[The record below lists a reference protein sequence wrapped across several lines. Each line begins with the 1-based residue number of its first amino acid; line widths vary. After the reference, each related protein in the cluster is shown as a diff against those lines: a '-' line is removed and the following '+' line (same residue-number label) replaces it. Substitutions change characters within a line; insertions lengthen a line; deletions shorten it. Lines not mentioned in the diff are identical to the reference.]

1 MKAQAAKVSHAQM
14 NIYRHQPM
22 LDLSDKLAEIV
33 PEGMDTFVY
42 TNSGAEAVENAVKLA
57 KQVTRRP
64 GIIAFQG
71 AFHGRTHLTMA
82 LTDSAVHYRGHHEP
96 LVGGIY
102 HARYCYPYRTPASED
117 PTAYAIEDV
126 RRVLR
131 AEIYGDD
138 VAAIIVEPIQGE
150 GGFIV
155 PTKEFMHEL
164 RAIADEIGAMLIID
178 EIQAGMGR
186 TGTWFCREHYGVKPD
201 IMTIA
206 KGIASGYPLG
216 VVAAPKDLWDKCLP
230 GSMGGTYGGNAVA
243 CAAGVATID
252 AMRDEGM
259 LANAARQGD
268 KLKTF
273 FEELQPAH
281 PCIGEVRGKGLMLAI
296 ECVQAGHQGRRC
308 GRGQGVHRRVQQAE
322 ADPHGRRLARQ
333 LRALPAAAQHLRR
346 RHRHRRW
353 ASSTRPPRWRSPER
367 AACLRRSSEG
377 RGAAAP
383 RPSGVSSHARRRAT
397 LRAMSPPESPAPRF
411 TTRVRVR
418 YAETDAAGVVYYGEL
433 PHLLRGRARR
443 AAPRPRPPHH
453 LDRGAGRAPAG
464 GRGAPQVLAAGAP
477 RRSARGVGER
487 RVHRPGLVRL
497 RLRGLPRRSPAGQRL
512 DAPGR
517 LRARHGPRHAHAGL
531 AARPV

>member
-1 MKAQAAKVSHAQM
+1 MTDRPVHMRHMPDFVSPVAPIVIDHAKGSWVYATDGTKWLDFVMGIAVVNTGHAHPKIIEAVKAQAAKVSHAQM

-64 GIIAFQG
+64 GIIAFHG

-102 HARYCYPYRTPASED
+102 HARYCYPFRTPASED

-186 TGTWFCREHYGVKPD
+186 TGHVVLQRALRRQAGHHDHRQGHRQRLS
-201 IMTIA
+201 A
-206 KGIASGYPLG
+206 GRGRGAQGPLG
-216 VVAAPKDLWDKCLP
+216 QVPARLHGRHLRRQRRGLRRRRGDHRRDARRGHARERRQAGRQAQDVLR
-230 GSMGGTYGGNAVA
+230 G
-243 CAAGVATID
+243 AAGD
-252 AMRDEGM
+252 LPLHRRG
-259 LANAARQGD
+259 ARQG
-268 KLKTF
+268 
-273 FEELQPAH
+273 PHARH
-281 PCIGEVRGKGLMLAI
+281 RVRA
-296 ECVQAGHQGRRC
+296 ARHQRGRR
-308 GRGQGVHRRVQQAE
+308 
-322 ADPHGRRLARQ
+322 
-333 LRALPAAAQHLRR
+333 
-346 RHRHRRW
+346 
-353 ASSTRPPRWRSPER
+353 RPRP
-367 AACLRRSSEG
+367 RRSSPS
-377 RGAAAP
+377 AA
-383 RPSGVSSHARRRAT
+383 S
-397 LRAMSPPESPAPRF
+397 
-411 TTRVRVR
+411 
-418 YAETDAAGVVYYGEL
+418 
-433 PHLLRGRARR
+433 
-443 AAPRPRPPHH
+443 
-453 LDRGAGRAPAG
+453 
-464 GRGAPQVLAAGAP
+464 
-477 RRSARGVGER
+477 RS
-487 RVHRPGLVRL
+487 
-497 RLRGLPRRSPAGQRL
+497 
-512 DAPGR
+512 
-517 LRARHGPRHAHAGL
+517 
-531 AARPV
+531 